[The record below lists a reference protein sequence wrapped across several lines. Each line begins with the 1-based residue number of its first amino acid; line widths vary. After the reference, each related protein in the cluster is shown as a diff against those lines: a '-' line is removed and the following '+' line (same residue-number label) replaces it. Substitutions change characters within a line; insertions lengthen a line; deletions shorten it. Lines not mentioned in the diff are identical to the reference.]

1 MALKRRG
8 KAGIWWYS
16 FKFAGR
22 RIHESSKSTSKTV
35 AREAERGRRRQLE
48 ESFNQLT
55 KRTLPPTF
63 EKAADLWYESAKPHL
78 AERTKAIYLDALRLH
93 LNPALGPLLLCDITA
108 HKIGEYQ
115 ARRKAA
121 GASAR
126 TLNKELQVLRMILKR
141 HKLWGNLQGDVK
153 FEHEPEGIGKAL
165 SPEQE
170 TALFRACESNPLL
183 SAVVTLAVNTTM
195 RDHEIKRLRW
205 RQVDLFERILTV
217 GRSKT
222 DAGTGRTIP
231 LNAAAIHSLAGWAE
245 RFPDRKREHFIFGA
259 CENARIDTA
268 NPDYSKI
275 DPSRP
280 IKSWRT
286 AWRRARKAAG
296 LSGFRFHDLRHT
308 AITKLAESQASQA
321 SDQTIMSI
329 AGHVSRAMLEHYSHI
344 RMAAKRAALDSIST
358 RTPETLASGKTPV
371 FEAEVHQ
378 KVHQVTDAENDSVRN
393 LLN

>member
-1 MALKRRG
+1 
-8 KAGIWWYS
+8 
-16 FKFAGR
+16 
-22 RIHESSKSTSKTV
+22 
-35 AREAERGRRRQLE
+35 
-48 ESFNQLT
+48 
-55 KRTLPPTF
+55 
-63 EKAADLWYESAKPHL
+63 
-78 AERTKAIYLDALRLH
+78 
-93 LNPALGPLLLCDITA
+93 LGLYLLCDITA

-141 HKLWGNLQGDVK
+141 HQLWANLQGDVK

-165 SPEQE
+165 SPEEE

-231 LNAAAIHSLAGWAE
+231 LNAAAIHSLVGRAE
-245 RFPDRKREHFIFGA
+245 RFPDRKPEHFIFGA

-286 AWRRARKAAG
+286 AWRRARKSAV

-308 AITKLAESQASQA
+308 AITKLAESQA

-358 RTPETLASGKTPV
+358 RTPEINACEKVPAPGESGKATCRDYSAVP
-371 FEAEVHQ
+371 A
-378 KVHQVTDAENDSVRN
+378 RPM
-393 LLN
+393 